1 MKAIQAVRIQNPPP
15 VKSDEPFDIS
25 PSLEYIV
32 KLGDNISMPIKD
44 LYHKTAFLMVLVSA
58 CRPSDLHRLN
68 ALSYRQSSSGCTFNC
83 IDPKEYKIAVAHSTL
98 TSKSRVKQ
106 IFINAYPEN
115 LQLCPF
121 DAIKVLMIRT
131 QSWRISESQ

>member
-44 LYHKTAFLMVLVSA
+44 FHHKTAFLMALLSA
-58 CRPSDLHRLN
+58 CRLSDLHHLD
-68 ALSYRQSSSGCTFNC
+68 ALSYQQSSSGYTFNC
-83 IDPKEYKIAVAHSTL
+83 IDPKEYKIAHIQHQRL
-98 TSKSRVKQ
+98 NQGLSRYLSMHILRIYNYVH
-106 IFINAYPEN
+106 
-115 LQLCPF
+115 
-121 DAIKVLMIRT
+121 LMPLRCL
-131 QSWRISESQ
+131 